1 MADADSSMSSATACA
16 AAIPD
21 AVAGADDDD
30 EVTIVNYACLSIC
43 TYLYD
48 DDSLI
53 LDSRSHITYPV
64 DGQNSEVRLAYLR
77 CLSTWEVSY
86 VVVVAVVFFVVV
98 VAVVVAAVGAGVGG
112 AVVAV
117 VVVVVVAHVFTM
129 LVTSIFEGSFM
140 FHRLILLQ
148 HR

>member
-1 MADADSSMSSATACA
+1 M
-16 AAIPD
+16 
-21 AVAGADDDD
+21 
-30 EVTIVNYACLSIC
+30 NYACLSIC

-86 VVVVAVVFFVVV
+86 VVVVAVVFVVVV
-98 VAVVVAAVGAGVGG
+98 VAVVVAAVGAAVGG

-117 VVVVVVAHVFTM
+117 VVAAVAVVVVVAHVFTM
-129 LVTSIFEGSFM
+129 LVTSIFEGELHVSQAYFAATSVVM
-140 FHRLILLQ
+140 FITACSLLTRSLQ
-148 HR
+148 AG